1 MDVPLLDHWLTA
13 WVSRLYEWVST
24 IGPWGG
30 EASQP
35 QAGMLNSL
43 LQNIIVQFLLFAAF
57 VTTLVAVV
65 TAGFEARGTAPDRS
79 IVNKPAP
86 RDIRATHDF
95 SIPETNF
102 EASEERKK
110 RAART
115 VPPVFDWQV
124 GRGRAYRKR
133 LSTAFQSIREAMAS
147 KARDILAA
155 NRPERLAAID
165 EIASTDLQRAQ
176 LIETLSTEQR
186 VSLARSLRDDHF
198 STHLNTSLSDTDVD
212 TLARRGF
219 PESAEQALSDILSR
233 VMQKALVD
241 PDALPET
248 DSERGIYLR
257 RLRDD
262 KLLIEYHVTHP
273 EEQLVPLRDA
283 PGLVRE
289 IAPQVLGSLR
299 DEVLQSATISSAIS
313 LIQPNTTFNQRLTR
327 DKRKAAKRA
336 IDDSTQHYQFSQ
348 NEIIVERGHIV
359 TDRHYRIIKKMYEED
374 RHLNRVQIVAG
385 TVFFALLL
393 VVILFTFG
401 HKYLRRFEPS
411 QTDIFFS
418 ATVLLLFLLVT
429 QVGKGLSHA
438 NVQDPTMWYYAIPV
452 AAGGMLVR
460 LVLNNEFAVV
470 FTIVF
475 SLLAGLVVDNS
486 LYFTAYTALGTL
498 VGIATVQ
505 QVKRRVALMWS
516 GVTVGAV
523 NIAAVLAF
531 MFMQGELFYAPWGAV
546 RTAMIGFGGGVAS
559 GLFVLATL
567 PVFEAMFGYTT
578 DIKLL
583 ELANLD
589 HPLLRQLIVRAPGSY
604 HHSMMVSS
612 LCEAAAE
619 AIDCNPLLA
628 RVGAYYHD
636 IGKAQNPQYF
646 AENQKPNENP
656 HDDLKPNMSALIIK
670 NHVKDG
676 LEMGREHGLPEE
688 IQDFI
693 AQHHGTS
700 LISYFYHRAKE
711 MEDPDI
717 PEVKEEDYRYPGP
730 KPQTRETAICL
741 LADGIE
747 AASRAMPDPSPAR
760 LKGLVQKMINRA
772 FTDGQLDECDLTL
785 RDLDQIA
792 DAMTRI
798 LTGIFHHR
806 PEYPDDDEDED
817 DGDDRDERMARTTS
831 APEPE
836 EVEEPEDEA
845 SLEAASS
852 GGQTSAGKSRAP
864 RRAGSREGGPERRE
878 TDTQDSPDEELD
890 DARTDSDAGTSDESS
905 EDDESGGDDSDEGR
919 ESLPRLGS

>member
-1 MDVPLLDHWLTA
+1 MHERIGDRKGLLE
-13 WVSRLYEWVST
+13 Y
-24 IGPWGG
+24 
-30 EASQP
+30 
-35 QAGMLNSL
+35 L
-43 LQNIIVQFLLFAAF
+43 LQNVVVQFLLFAAF
-57 VTTLVAVV
+57 VAALVAVV

-79 IVNKPAP
+79 LVDKPAP
-86 RDIRATHDF
+86 RDIRATHHF

-102 EASEERKK
+102 EASEQRKE
-110 RAART
+110 RAARA
-115 VPPVFDWQV
+115 VPPVFDWNI
-124 GRGRAYRKR
+124 GLGEAYRQR
-133 LSTAFQSIREAMAS
+133 ISTAFEAMQQALAERARSHLDDHQPGTLDSIRATDSEEMRRRLLIEALS
-147 KARDILAA
+147 
-155 NRPERLAAID
+155 PERRL
-165 EIASTDLQRAQ
+165 T
-176 LIETLSTEQR
+176 
-186 VSLARSLRDDHF
+186 LARSLRDAHF
-198 STHLNTSLSDTDVD
+198 SSHLNAELPDTDFD
-212 TLARRGF
+212 TLARHGF
-219 PESAEQALSDILSR
+219 PESAEQVLAHMLGR
-233 VMQKALVD
+233 VMDKAIVD

-248 DSERGIYLR
+248 DSKRGIYLR

-262 KLLIEYHVTHP
+262 KLLIEYHLTNP
-273 EEQLVPLRDA
+273 EERLVPLRDV

-289 IAPQVLGSLR
+289 IAPQVSSSIRDDALR
-299 DEVLQSATISSAIS
+299 SATISAAIS
-313 LIQPNTTFNQRLTR
+313 LVRPNTTFNKRLTR
-327 DKRKAAKRA
+327 DKKEAAKRA
-336 IDDSTQHYQFSQ
+336 VADNTQHYEFSK

-359 TDRHYRIIKKMYEED
+359 TNRHYRIIKKMYEED
-374 RHLNRVQIVAG
+374 QHLNRVQIVAG

-393 VVILFTFG
+393 VVILYTFG
-401 HKYLRRFEPS
+401 HKYLRRFQPS
-411 QTDIFFS
+411 RTDIFFS
-418 ATVLLLFLLVT
+418 ATVLILFLLVT

-438 NVQDPTMWYYAIPV
+438 NVQNPTMWYYGIPV

-460 LVLNNEFAVV
+460 LVLNNEFAIV

-475 SLLAGLVVDNS
+475 SLLAGLVVDSS
-486 LYFTAYTALGTL
+486 LYFTAFTALGTL

-505 QVKRRVALMWS
+505 QVTKRVALMWS

-523 NIAAVLAF
+523 NIASVLAF
-531 MFMQGELFYAPWGAV
+531 MFMQGELFYAPGSAL
-546 RTAMIGFGGGVAS
+546 RTALIGFGGGVAS

-567 PVFEAMFGYTT
+567 PVFEALFGYTT

-646 AENQKPNENP
+646 AENQKPDENL
-656 HDDLKPNMSALIIK
+656 HEELKPNMSALIIK

-676 LEMGREHGLPEE
+676 LEMAREHGLPEE
-688 IQDFI
+688 IRDFI

-700 LISYFYHRAKE
+700 LISYFYHQAKQ

-730 KPQTRETAICL
+730 KPQTRETAICM

-747 AASRAMPDPSPAR
+747 AASRAMANPSPAR

-792 DAMTRI
+792 QAMTRI

-806 PEYPDDDEDED
+806 PEYPDQDN
-817 DGDDRDERMARTTS
+817 DRDERMSRTTS
-831 APEPE
+831 ASSPDDEADHDE
-836 EVEEPEDEA
+836 EA

-852 GGQTSAGKSRAP
+852 GGQTAADREDGAND
-864 RRAGSREGGPERRE
+864 RRGQSQSERGDDTPSTE
-878 TDTQDSPDEELD
+878 TADQEQD
-890 DARTDSDAGTSDESS
+890 DARTDSDTGSSDESS
-905 EDDESGGDDSDEGR
+905 GDGSTVGDDSDEGR